1 VSIFVVAG
9 ALSLGDELSNVVG
22 WLMMMMILDDVE

>member
-22 WLMMMMILDDVE
+22 WLMMILDDVE